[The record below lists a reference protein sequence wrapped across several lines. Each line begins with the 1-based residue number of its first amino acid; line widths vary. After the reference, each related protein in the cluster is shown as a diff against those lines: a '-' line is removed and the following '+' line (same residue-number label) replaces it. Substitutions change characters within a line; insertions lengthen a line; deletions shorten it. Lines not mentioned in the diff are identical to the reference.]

1 MKSQHILIALL
12 TLILAACAPGTS
24 IPTATLIP
32 VATSTPLLPTPTATL
47 HVTSTIAFPTP
58 SPLPTQRVFAVI
70 TPDQIQMERWDEYED
85 ALATTLFPPEYIPQ
99 SPNQFLCEWEI
110 LGRSEQEI
118 YVWATCM
125 SIFPAGSDGYPY
137 HGEIPAVIHIGA
149 NGAVQSV
156 EIPRGGS
163 EYASDIR
170 RMFPP
175 SAQERYFDKLIP
187 FQELT
192 DHLRWR
198 RDHPDVPPLIVLSAM
213 PTATLTP

>member
-1 MKSQHILIALL
+1 MKTGQLLIILLALV
-12 TLILAACAPGTS
+12 LAACAPGTS
-24 IPTATLIP
+24 TPTEIPIP
-32 VATSTPLLPTPTATL
+32 AATSTPFPPTLTSTLQATPTT
-47 HVTSTIAFPTP
+47 VFPTP
-58 SPLPTQRVFAVI
+58 SPLPTQRVVAVI

-85 ALATTLFPPEYIPQ
+85 ALATILFPPEYIPQ

-156 EIPRGGS
+156 QIPRGGS

-198 RDHPDVPPLIVLSAM
+198 RDHPDVPPLIVLSAT
-213 PTATLTP
+213 PTP